1 MDKVL
6 MIILLLLLLVLI
18 IHLICNTHKEN
29 FTTKEN
35 ISEDKISLYI
45 FLTDSCNFCKEFDAN
60 KYSKLVEEIGDKM
73 NVKKIYMNDDTRDL
87 FVKHKI
93 SYVPA
98 AVLEKKDKTVKM
110 TDAINKDNIM
120 REYNKLE
127 NNNKKELLIFL
138 SNKCPY
144 CTEYLLNTHK
154 RITDELSN
162 DYNIKLIFSDEDNEN
177 LFDKYKVNYVPKAIV
192 KSNNNI
198 YEVKN
203 PINIENIMIADNQT
217 IINIES
223 KNNKKKILVFLSDIC
238 PYCLKYENETH
249 DKLLSEL
256 NDKYD
261 IEKIY
266 DNKQNESLF
275 TKYKIKTIP
284 KLIILENNN
293 FKELNGEINS
303 ENILKTDNIKNIEHM
318 TSYNNSAIINNIV
331 SNMDTDDCKKNKN
344 KEDKIIE
351 EILQEFENENIKTT
365 NNAVYK
371 IDDNISDDDKIKH
384 EVNDKIVEENPNK
397 IIVFLSKTC
406 PGCINYLKNSF
417 DKLKSD
423 FGSKFLIENKFLDEN
438 EELFKKYNIEFV
450 PQALVI
456 YNNDERRVEG
466 IVNSNNI
473 HKTIEKLKDDKN
485 LMKMIENSSE
495 YISDDEISYKKI
507 NTESFTNILG
517 NKDNNIELVVF
528 LTRTCPHCVRYDK
541 EIHMNL
547 EKQLQNRCRIR
558 RVYADNDKDNL
569 FNKYDIQY
577 VPKGLLLSNER
588 YIPIEGALNNENIC
602 KYLDK
607 INN

>member
-18 IHLICNTHKEN
+18 IHLICNTHTEN
-29 FTTKEN
+29 FTINEN
-35 ISEDKISLYI
+35 FPEDKISLYI
-45 FLTDSCNFCKEFDAN
+45 FLTETCNFCKEFDAN
-60 KYSKLVEEIGDKM
+60 KYSKLVEELGGKM

-138 SNKCPY
+138 SKKCPY
-144 CTEYLLNTHK
+144 CSEYLLNTHK

-162 DYNIKLIFSDEDNEN
+162 DYNIKLIFSDEDNDN
-177 LFDKYKVNYVPKAIV
+177 LFNKYKVNYVPKAIV
-192 KSNNNI
+192 KSNNNT

-203 PINIENIMIADNQT
+203 PINIDNIMSADNQT
-217 IINIES
+217 IINLES

-238 PYCLKYENETH
+238 PYCIKYEKETH

-275 TKYKIKTIP
+275 TKYHIKFIP
-284 KLIILENNN
+284 KLIILENDN
-293 FKELNGEINS
+293 FKEVVGEINS
-303 ENILKTDNIKNIEHM
+303 QNILKTDNLKNIEHM
-318 TSYNNSAIINNIV
+318 TGFDVYNSPIIINNID
-331 SNMDTDDCKKNKN
+331 SNMDIDACKNKI
-344 KEDKIIE
+344 EDKIKE
-351 EILQEFENENIKTT
+351 EILQEFENENIKIT
-365 NNAVYK
+365 NDEQIK
-371 IDDNISDDDKIKH
+371 IDDNISDDDKIEK
-384 EVNDKIVEENPNK
+384 KNPNK
-397 IIVFLSKTC
+397 IIVFLTKTC
-406 PGCINYLKNSF
+406 PGCINYLKNIY
-417 DKLKSD
+417 DKLKSE
-423 FGSKFLIENKFLDEN
+423 FGYKFSIENKFIDEN

-473 HKTIEKLKDDKN
+473 QKTIEKITDNKN
-485 LMKMIENSSE
+485 LMRMIENTNE
-495 YISDDEISYKKI
+495 YISDDEVSYKKI
-507 NTESFTNILG
+507 NTESFSNILE
-517 NKDNNIELVVF
+517 NKDNNIELLVF
-528 LTRTCPHCVRYDK
+528 LTKTCPHCVRYDK
-541 EIHMNL
+541 DIHMNL
-547 EKQLQNRCRIR
+547 EKQLQNRCKIR
-558 RVYADNDKDNL
+558 KVYVDNDKDNL
-569 FNKYDIQY
+569 FDKYDIQY

-588 YIPIEGALNNENIC
+588 YIPIEGALNNETIC

>member
-1 MDKVL
+1 

-18 IHLICNTHKEN
+18 IHLICNTHTEN
-29 FTTKEN
+29 FTTNEN
-35 ISEDKISLYI
+35 FPEDKISLYI

-73 NVKKIYMNDDTRDL
+73 DVKKIYMNDDTRDL

-93 SYVPA
+93 SYVPT
-98 AVLEKKDKTVKM
+98 AVLEKKDKTIKM

-138 SNKCPY
+138 SKKCPY
-144 CTEYLLNTHK
+144 CSEYLLNTHK

-162 DYNIKLIFSDEDNEN
+162 DYNIKLIFSDEDNDN
-177 LFDKYKVNYVPKAIV
+177 LFNKYKVNYVPKAIV

-203 PINIENIMIADNQT
+203 PINIDNIMNADNQT
-217 IINIES
+217 IINLES

-238 PYCLKYENETH
+238 PYCIKYENETH

-256 NDKYD
+256 KDKYD

-275 TKYKIKTIP
+275 TKYNIKFIP
-284 KLIILENNN
+284 KLIILDNDN
-293 FKELNGEINS
+293 FTEVVGEINS
-303 ENILKTDNIKNIEHM
+303 QNILKTDNIKNIEHM
-318 TSYNNSAIINNIV
+318 TGFDAYNSAAIMNIK
-331 SNMDTDDCKKNKN
+331 SSEMDTDACKKNKIE
-344 KEDKIIE
+344 EDKIKE
-351 EILQEFENENIKTT
+351 EILQEFENENIKIT
-365 NNAVYK
+365 NDAPIR
-371 IDDNISDDDKIKH
+371 IDDNISDDDKIEQEIH
-384 EVNDKIVEENPNK
+384 DKIVQENPNK

-417 DKLKSD
+417 DKLKSE
-423 FGSKFLIENKFLDEN
+423 FGYKFSIENKFIDEN
-438 EELFKKYNIEFV
+438 EGLFKKYNIEFV
-450 PQALVI
+450 PQALVK
-456 YNNDERRVEG
+456 YNNEERRVEG

-473 HKTIEKLKDDKN
+473 HKTIEKIKDNQN
-485 LMKMIENSSE
+485 LMKMLENTSE
-495 YISDDEISYKKI
+495 YISDDEIIYKKI
-507 NTESFTNILG
+507 NTESFSNILE
-517 NKDNNIELVVF
+517 NKDNNIELLVF
-528 LTRTCPHCVRYDK
+528 LTKTCPHCVRYDK

-547 EKQLQNRCRIR
+547 EKQLQNRCKIR
-558 RVYADNDKDNL
+558 KVYVDNDKDNL
-569 FNKYDIQY
+569 FDKYDIQY

-588 YIPIEGALNNENIC
+588 YIPIEGALNNETIS